1 MLQSMESQ
9 RDGHEQLKNNN
20 KCSRKVKQ
28 KINLRSFHV
37 GRASEVTAKHTSSPG
52 EPGCFPG

>member
-9 RDGHEQLKNNN
+9 RVGHEQLKNN

-37 GRASEVTAKHTSSPG
+37 VSASEVTAKHTSSPG
-52 EPGCFPG
+52 ELDFFPG